1 MARQSFVGPSEALI
15 VFIWFVPLASAQSIP
30 DLRRAPPAVFPS
42 TLAARGSAWRY
53 DLFDVRFPSPVKSRF
68 EANDTVWGTLY
79 RPRVPRA
86 HPAAILLL
94 PVMAAPNDWIEERF
108 ALLLVTQGYTV
119 LQLELP
125 FQFRRIPGKGV
136 LSGQVFLARRSD
148 PLRRNFTQAVLDA
161 RRALDWLRGSGLVE
175 PSRIAVVGISLG
187 ALVGSTLLS
196 VDPRPAGGLLLLG
209 GADFPSLITEGQMTR
224 EFASRTGLR
233 VEALRGAFRGLD
245 PIDYREQNRGKRV
258 FLVNV
263 RNDLVIPLANA
274 LKLRDAFPDS
284 RQLLLPLGHY
294 TAMLHLLWMPA
305 YVSWKVGALLPE

>member
-1 MARQSFVGPSEALI
+1 M
-15 VFIWFVPLASAQSIP
+15 IWTATLAAACLAAEGIP
-30 DLRRAPPAVFPS
+30 DVRKAPPAVFPS
-42 TLAARGSAWRY
+42 TITARGKAWRY
-53 DLFDVRFPSPVKSRF
+53 ELYDVRFPSPVKSRF
-68 EANDTVWGTLY
+68 EANDTVWATLY
-79 RPRVPRA
+79 KPRVPRA
-86 HPAAILLL
+86 KPAAVLLL

-108 ALLLVTQGYTV
+108 ALLLVAQGYTV

-175 PSRIAVVGISLG
+175 PQRIAVVGISLG

-196 VDPRPAGGLLLLG
+196 VDPTPAGGLLLLG
-209 GADFPSLITEGQMTR
+209 GADFPSMIMNGQMTR
-224 EFASRTGLR
+224 EFASRTGLH
-233 VEALRGAFRGLD
+233 EDALRGAFRGLD
-245 PIDYREQNRGKRV
+245 PMDFREQNRGKRV

-263 RNDLVIPLANA
+263 RNDLVIPLPNA
-274 LKLRDAFPDS
+274 LKLKESFPDS

-305 YVSWKVGALLPE
+305 YASWKVGALLPE